1 MSDASSVLV
10 ILLVIGAAFVI
21 RRMTGRFDYDRIR
34 EYIERGGG
42 KVLDIKWNRFGPGWL
57 GSGSERIYEVRY
69 TTRHGKTCTGT
80 CKTGMFS
87 GVYWTGDAPPS
98 GLAER
103 SGPIACLKCGSEIPA
118 ECSHCPMCGW
128 SFVSQ

>member
-1 MSDASSVLV
+1 MSDFWSSVLV

-21 RRMTGRFDYDRIR
+21 RRITGRLDRDRIC

-57 GSGSERIYEVRY
+57 GSSGDRIYDVQY
-69 TTRHGKTCTGT
+69 VTSQGHTRTAT

-98 GLAER
+98 HLE
-103 SGPIACLKCGSEIPA
+103 E
-118 ECSHCPMCGW
+118 
-128 SFVSQ
+128 